1 MSRGLDKTCLE
12 QRRGEGGALWGIG
25 WHSARGAQ
33 RERNEDRC
41 RVAHGVVAGCI
52 SDGIDGHPAGSV
64 YAEYISWEVVR
75 NIAYG
80 FELPEAV
87 FRASQRSSSVA
98 EVLDLEASGMMIACA
113 ACDDDGSV
121 RAARVGNT
129 RVVSVVPG
137 HGVQDV
143 FAQPDEAS
151 ASGLASRPRVC
162 CDYPLIEEVQLT
174 LFPGSALVLMTD
186 GAALYPPQETVAE
199 AATYAATCPVFGPR
213 NQRAENAAR
222 TIVRAAQLHGSP
234 DDATA
239 LVIARIA

>member
-1 MSRGLDKTCLE
+1 MSRELDSARVG
-12 QRRGEGGALWGIG
+12 QRHREGDALWGIG
-25 WHSARGAQ
+25 WHSVRGAR

-41 RVAHGVVAGCI
+41 RVAHGVIAGCI

-64 YAEYISWEVVR
+64 FAEYVSWEVVR

-80 FELPEAV
+80 FDLPEAV

-98 EVLDLEASGMMIACA
+98 DVLDLEASGMMIACA

-121 RAARVGNT
+121 RAARVGDT

-137 HGVQDV
+137 HGARDV
-143 FAQPDEAS
+143 FARQEGTP
-151 ASGLASRPRVC
+151 ASGWAPRPRVC
-162 CDYPLIEEVQLT
+162 RDYPFIEEVQLT

-186 GAALYPPQETVAE
+186 GAALYPPQETVAK

-213 NQRAENAAR
+213 NQRAESAAR